1 MLELNEYTDYQCKVV
16 AGHAFKALT
25 KGNLIPPFMC
35 HRERKMAKNYALNLR
50 DAGLIPEMFSRIV
63 EGKV

>member
-25 KGNLIPPFMC
+25 KG
-35 HRERKMAKNYALNLR
+35 
-50 DAGLIPEMFSRIV
+50 GLIPEMFSRIV
-63 EGKV
+63 EGKI

>member
-35 HRERKMAKNYALNLR
+35 HRERKMAKTTPLICVMR
-50 DAGLIPEMFSRIV
+50 D
-63 EGKV
+63 